1 MQNDALFLVE
11 GLHFS
16 YGNRPVLRGVNLS
29 IVPNKITTLLGAN
42 GSGKTTLFR
51 LMTRS
56 LRPESGKVLL
66 KGKNLSQYSIRALSQ
81 QVAIVQQQNHII
93 PDLTVHDFVSYGRTP
108 YQTLFS
114 RKTKK
119 DEEMIAWALQVTD
132 LEALSEQEMG
142 KLSGGQLQRA
152 WIAMAVAQGTQILFL
167 DEPTTYLDLKYQIEI
182 LELIQRLNQKYGLTV
197 IMVLHDIN
205 QAAVFSD
212 RLIGL
217 REGCILFDGSP
228 SEMISAHSL
237 EQLYGIHLDIMSV
250 GERKYVIASNRGK
263 SIDVDSGSF
272 IQSI

>member
-1 MQNDALFLVE
+1 MRNDALFSVE

-56 LRPESGKVLL
+56 LSPESGKIML

-132 LEALSEQEMG
+132 LEALGEQEMG

-182 LELIQRLNQKYGLTV
+182 LELIQRLNQNYGLTV
-197 IMVLHDIN
+197 IMVLHDVN
-205 QAAVFSD
+205 QATVFSD
-212 RLIGL
+212 RVIGL
-217 REGCILFDGSP
+217 REGSILFDGAP
-228 SEMISAHSL
+228 NEMISTRSL
-237 EQLYGIHLDIMSV
+237 EQLYGICLDIMSV

-263 SIDVDSGSF
+263 PIRQVLLNSM
-272 IQSI
+272 